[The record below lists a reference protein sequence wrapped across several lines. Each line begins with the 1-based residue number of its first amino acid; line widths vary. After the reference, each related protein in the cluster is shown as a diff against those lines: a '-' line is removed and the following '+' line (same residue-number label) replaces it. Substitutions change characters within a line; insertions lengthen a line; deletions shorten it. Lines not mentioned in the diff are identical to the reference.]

1 MAEFIEQIAALVKKY
16 APQYGIMV
24 HSPII
29 AQAILESA
37 SGTSELARN
46 AHNYFGLKYK
56 ASVADDYYVKDG
68 SEQNADGSYTT
79 STMKWCKF
87 PDMEAGVKGY
97 FDFIS
102 APRYANL
109 IGVTDPEEYLKNIK
123 ADGYATSLKYV
134 PNLLAVIERYNLTQH
149 DYFGEVAD
157 MAKVIVIDAGH
168 GLKTAGK
175 RTLKSID
182 KRETREWTLN
192 DRIADMLERLLS
204 GYDCKVIRS
213 DDTDGIND
221 VSLDNRVKVAN
232 DANADVFI
240 SIHHNAGLNGRNGG
254 GTQVYYYSS
263 ESERKTQAKAL
274 YDAVV
279 KRTGLVGNRAD
290 KVIKKAF
297 TVIADTK
304 APAFL
309 LENGFMDSPDDTPII
324 LTEEHAEKTA
334 EGILD
339 FLVAEF
345 GLKKKKA
352 STAATEAQE
361 EKETL
366 YRVQVGAYKV
376 KKNAEE
382 MRDKLKAAGFT
393 AIVKT
398 EQ

>member
-16 APQYGIMV
+16 APRYGIMV

-29 AQAILESA
+29 AQAVLESA

-68 SEQNADGSYTT
+68 SEQNADGTYTT

-102 APRYANL
+102 ASRYANL
-109 IGVTDPEEYLKNIK
+109 IGVTDPEKYLENIK

-134 PNLLAVIERYNLTQH
+134 PNLLAVIERYNLKTH
-149 DYFGEVAD
+149 DYFGEVAE

-175 RTLKSID
+175 RTLVSLD
-182 KRETREWTLN
+182 ANETREWVLN
-192 DRIADMLERLLS
+192 NRIAGILEELLEN
-204 GYDCKVIRS
+204 YDCKVLRS
-213 DDTDGIND
+213 DDATGAKD
-221 VSLDNRVKVAN
+221 VPLDNRVKTAN
-232 DANADVFI
+232 EANADVFI
-240 SIHHNAGLNGRNGG
+240 SIHHNAGLYGRSGG

-263 ESERKTQAKAL
+263 KSERKTQARAL

-290 KVIKKAF
+290 KVVKKAF

-309 LENGFMDSPDDTPII
+309 LENGFMDSPTDTPII

-334 EGILD
+334 QGILD

-345 GLKKKKA
+345 GLTKKKA
-352 STAATEAQE
+352 STAATGAQE
-361 EKETL
+361 GKEKL

-398 EQ
+398 D

>member
-102 APRYANL
+102 ATRYANL

-182 KRETREWTLN
+182 KMETREWTLN
-192 DRIADMLERLLS
+192 DRIADMLEDLLS
-204 GYDCKVIRS
+204 EYDCKVIRS
-213 DDTDGIND
+213 DDTTGEKD
-221 VSLDNRVKVAN
+221 VSLDNRVKTAN
-232 DANADVFI
+232 DANADVFV
-240 SIHHNAGLNGRNGG
+240 SIHHNAGLNGRSGG

-263 ESERKTQAKAL
+263 KSERKTQAQAL

-279 KRTGLVGNRAD
+279 KRTGLVGNRSS

-345 GLKKKKA
+345 GLVKKKA
-352 STAATEAQE
+352 STAATKAQG

-382 MRDKLKAAGFT
+382 MRDKLKAAGFN
-393 AIVKT
+393 AIVKAD
-398 EQ
+398 

>member
-68 SEQNADGSYTT
+68 SEQNADGTYTT

-109 IGVTDPEEYLKNIK
+109 MGVTDPEEYLKNIK

-182 KRETREWTLN
+182 KMETKEWTLN
-192 DRIADMLERLLS
+192 DRIADMLEDLLS
-204 GYDCKVIRS
+204 EYDCKVIRS

-221 VSLDNRVKVAN
+221 VSLDNRVKTAN

-240 SIHHNAGLNGRNGG
+240 SIHHNAGLNGRSGG

-263 ESERKTQAKAL
+263 KSERKTQAKAL

-309 LENGFMDSPDDTPII
+309 LENGFMDSPTDTPII

-352 STAATEAQE
+352 STAATGAQE
-361 EKETL
+361 GKEKL

-393 AIVKT
+393 AIVKA
-398 EQ
+398 E